1 MNQTPRGL
9 NRTLLVVIGL
19 CLTAAGLHGL
29 LLVSLPAYADGWH
42 RVALDVQRGVESVL
56 AATTLDGQRDSWLW
70 IVVALVMIA
79 IVLLMAGWI
88 AVQGR
93 GRTGVFARG
102 QDPAAGHDDAGT
114 PGTVSISAAAPE
126 QIMKAALAGRSD
138 LVSVSVTTWEPVA
151 FGRHDD
157 STWRGDGAGLQIKV
171 QPRLGAGPRR
181 IAEDVAES
189 VRRMDAALG
198 QQGPVVIHLASGAR
212 TRMSRA
218 ERVR

>member
-9 NRTLLVVIGL
+9 NRTLLIVIGTL
-19 CLTAAGLHGL
+19 LTLAGLHGL
-29 LLVSLPAYADGWH
+29 LLLSLPAYADGWH
-42 RVALDVQRGVESVL
+42 RVAGDVHHGVESVL
-56 AATTLDGQRDSWLW
+56 TATTLPGQRDSWLW
-70 IVVALVMIA
+70 IVIALVMIA

-93 GRTGVFARG
+93 GRTGIFARG
-102 QDPAAGHDDAGT
+102 QDPADAHDAGT

-126 QIMKAALAGRSD
+126 QVMKAALAGRSD
-138 LVSVSVTTWEPVA
+138 LVSVSVTTWEPLA
-151 FGRHDD
+151 FGRNDEP
-157 STWRGDGAGLQIKV
+157 TWRGDGAGLQIKV

-181 IAEDVAES
+181 IAEDIAES